1 MDKKNSHTHSKPH
14 YYGKIDQ
21 VHVFHATAEDHKALV
36 GEHIESPDEDA
47 LKSAISKAKDNKS
60 ATVVIH
66 GAPPKSLRSK
76 INEDLGIAHKLGS
89 VNKSEVAP
97 VRIFTEED
105 EWDYAYPVES
115 ELLKAE
121 ESEIAKNPLAE
132 HHGKKV
138 KVYFNLHKKLY
149 SIQHEGKVIAHAKH
163 VAVDNPT
170 FKVSE
175 AGRQRVLKEGQKNV
189 HAFVVGHLDG
199 HHSDFATEGKTRVS
213 YNPRK
218 GSHFVESGTANPIA
232 SAKHATMSIEDKHEN
247 GETKRIP
254 HIHTTE
260 PKALENPELKKTFLQ
275 PDSQTK
281 SDINAHVN
289 SLNSLHPALKAWA
302 QEKLVSLPKN
312 ATEAI
317 ELAGHKIKV
326 HKYDADLY
334 SGWIVDHEGNK
345 VHQFERLGMPEL
357 MAQIQ
362 SKLELYGKE
371 EEATEINPADIMAK
385 IKSLHDRIREY
396 LGEPDLDLNKDPD
409 FIQDSEAAA
418 KIKEVEDSSPKVE
431 DRVEIPAKELLNQS
445 DEEQHCQACEMPD
458 DSCVCFTG
466 LPKPHIEVDYKTK
479 KITILFKSEWDQE
492 SRSSFIEDLKERG
505 LKILRAR
512 K

>member
-21 VHVFHATAEDHKALV
+21 VHVFHATADDHKALV
-36 GEHIESPDEDA
+36 GEHIESPDDDA
-47 LKSAISKAKDNKS
+47 LKSAISKAKENKS

-76 INEDLGIAHKLGS
+76 INEDLGIAHKVGS
-89 VNKSEVAP
+89 VNKSESISPVA
-97 VRIFTEED
+97 F
-105 EWDYAYPVES
+105 ES
-115 ELLKAE
+115 L
-121 ESEIAKNPLAE
+121 S
-132 HHGKKV
+132 
-138 KVYFNLHKKLY
+138 
-149 SIQHEGKVIAHAKH
+149 
-163 VAVDNPT
+163 
-170 FKVSE
+170 
-175 AGRQRVLKEGQKNV
+175 
-189 HAFVVGHLDG
+189 
-199 HHSDFATEGKTRVS
+199 
-213 YNPRK
+213 
-218 GSHFVESGTANPIA
+218 
-232 SAKHATMSIEDKHEN
+232 
-247 GETKRIP
+247 
-254 HIHTTE
+254 
-260 PKALENPELKKTFLQ
+260 KTFLQ
-275 PDSQTK
+275 PDQKTK

-302 QEKLVSLPKN
+302 QEKLVSLPKD
-312 ATEAI
+312 ATESI
-317 ELAGHKIKV
+317 DLAGHKIKV

-334 SGWIVDHEGNK
+334 SGWIVDDEGNK

-371 EEATEINPADIMAK
+371 EEVTEIDPADIMAK
-385 IKSLHDRIREY
+385 IKGLHDRIREY
-396 LGEPDLDLNKDPD
+396 LGEPELDLDKDPD
-409 FIQDSEAAA
+409 FMQYSEAAA